1 MGNNVVFLGG
11 KPGNMKNVFA
21 LLLVSALMVSCKSQ
35 PAANS
40 VTDAAGFQKGMTGP
54 GVQVLDVR
62 TAGEFQS
69 GHIKNALLADWTNQQ
84 QFMDRI
90 VYVDKDKPVYI
101 YCLGGGRSNAA
112 AKWMR
117 SNGFTNVVELQG
129 GINAWKN
136 AGMPVEGSS
145 NEPQITLEQYMASI
159 PPDKTVLVDFG
170 AEWCPPCI
178 KMKPVIDELEK
189 DGGFVLLKIDAGVHT
204 NLMKELNIE
213 PIPEFI
219 VYKQGKETWRK
230 QGVIS
235 KEELAAQLK

>member
-1 MGNNVVFLGG
+1 MSYFWG
-11 KPGNMKNVFA
+11 KPDTMKNVFA
-21 LLLVSALMVSCKSQ
+21 LLLVLGSLVSCQSQ
-35 PAANS
+35 PAAHA
-40 VTDAAGFQKGMTGP
+40 VGPADFDKGIQGS

-62 TAGEFQS
+62 TATEYQS

-90 VYVDKDKPVYI
+90 NYVDKDKPVYV
-101 YCLGGGRSNAA
+101 YCLAGGRSSAA
-112 AKWMR
+112 AQWMR
-117 SNGFTNVVELQG
+117 SNGFKTVVELQG
-129 GINAWKN
+129 GMNAWKR
-136 AGMPVEGSS
+136 ASLPVEGSS
-145 NEPQITLEQYMASI
+145 NEPQMTLEQYLASI
-159 PPDKTVLVDFG
+159 PADKTVLVDFG
-170 AEWCPPCI
+170 AEWCPPCV

-189 DGGFVLLKIDAGVHT
+189 EGGFVLLKIDAGVHT

-235 KEELAAQLK
+235 KEELRSQLK